1 VDAGRVTSVEEVGRR
16 FVAAWEAW
24 DLDAIMAVMADDAVF
39 ESTGPAPDGVRIEG
53 AAAIRAE
60 WEAMLG
66 ATRNASFVFEEMFVS
81 GDRAT
86 ARWVFS
92 WTNDDGSAGHIRGAD
107 VLRINGDSV
116 VEKLSYVKG

>member
-1 VDAGRVTSVEEVGRR
+1 VGAGRVTSVEQVVRR

-24 DLDAIMAVMADDAVF
+24 DLDAIMAVMAGDAVF

-60 WEAMLG
+60 WKAMVG
-66 ATRNASFVFEEMFVS
+66 ATRDASFVFEEVFVS

-107 VLRINGDSV
+107 VLLIKGDSV

>member
-1 VDAGRVTSVEEVGRR
+1 VTSVEEVVRR

-24 DLDAIMAVMADDAVF
+24 DLDAIMAVMAHDAVF

-53 AAAIRAE
+53 APAIRAE
-60 WEAMLG
+60 WEAMVQ
-66 ATRNASFVFEEMFVS
+66 ATRDASFVFEEAVVS

-92 WTNDDGSAGHIRGAD
+92 WTNDDGSPGHIRGAD
-107 VLRINGDSV
+107 VLRIEGDNV
-116 VEKLSYVKG
+116 IEKLSYVKG

>member
-1 VDAGRVTSVEEVGRR
+1 MTSVEDVVRR

-24 DLDAIMAVMADDAVF
+24 DLDAIMAVMAHDAVF
-39 ESTGPAPDGVRIEG
+39 ESTGPAPDGLRIEG

-60 WEAMLG
+60 WEAMFRG
-66 ATRNASFVFEEMFVS
+66 TRDASFVFEESFAS

-86 ARWVFS
+86 ARWAFS
-92 WTNDDGSAGHIRGAD
+92 WTNDDGTGGHVRGTD
-107 VLRINGDSV
+107 VLRIAGDKV